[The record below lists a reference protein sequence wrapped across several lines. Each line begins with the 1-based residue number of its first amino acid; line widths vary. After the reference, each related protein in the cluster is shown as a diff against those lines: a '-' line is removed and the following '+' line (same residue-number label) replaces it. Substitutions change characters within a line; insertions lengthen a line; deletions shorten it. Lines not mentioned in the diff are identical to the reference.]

1 MSLLQKLL
9 KKTGL
14 NELASIFKAPVDDE
28 EIRQRTLDWINH
40 YIGRILD
47 RIDEDIQ
54 TEKLGFHPHPEN
66 RQALNE
72 RADSLGYLQYII
84 EDKAGKRLELS
95 QLNLV
100 SCNSIKMTD
109 NYIRLKQ
116 KLNDAGYIIELKEI
130 DIDGDGV
137 ETYNEIDEYL
147 DEFYRYFVITISG
160 WSDEVAG
167 SEQVTLT

>member
-1 MSLLQKLL
+1 MSFLQKLL
-9 KKTGL
+9 EKTGL
-14 NELASIFKAPVDDE
+14 VELASIFKPPVDDE
-28 EIRQRTLDWINH
+28 EIRQKTLDWINH
-40 YIGRILD
+40 YIGSILE

-72 RADSLGYLQYII
+72 RADSLGYLQYIM

-109 NYIRLKQ
+109 NYVKLKE
-116 KLNDAGYIIELKEI
+116 KLNDDGYIIELKEI

-137 ETYNEIDEYL
+137 ETYHEIDEYI
-147 DEFYRYFVITISG
+147 DDFDRYFVITISG
-160 WSDEVAG
+160 WSDEALQNE
-167 SEQVTLT
+167 SKTLT